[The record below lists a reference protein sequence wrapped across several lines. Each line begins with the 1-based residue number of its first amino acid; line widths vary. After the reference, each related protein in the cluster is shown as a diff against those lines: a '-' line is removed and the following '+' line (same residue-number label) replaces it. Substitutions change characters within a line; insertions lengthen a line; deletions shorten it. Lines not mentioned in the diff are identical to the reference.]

1 MVTSNRIED
10 AGAYYAQL
18 TALAAEMPFLRSVDE
33 RLQTTTEVHKWIGR
47 LFALVER
54 VGDPMDMAALR
65 IQTSSLSNA
74 GLSHGAEAAIQAVL
88 YRALGRA
95 EAAAPASRRGHF
107 VPVGEHFESF
117 GAFASIL
124 SEATGSV
131 MLIDPYLDHTS
142 LTDFAVM
149 AKEGVTIQLLADS
162 SAAKPSL
169 EPAIKKWREQYGDNR
184 RVEAR
189 LSHPKEL
196 HDRLM
201 ILDSSK
207 VWIVTQSF
215 KDFSAK
221 SPGSIQRF
229 ESDSA
234 KLKLEAYAAIWAG
247 ARPI

>member
-1 MVTSNRIED
+1 MVRSNRIED
-10 AGAYYAQL
+10 AEAHYLQL
-18 TALAAEMPFLRSVDE
+18 TALAAEMPFLRGVDE
-33 RLQTTTEVHKWIGR
+33 RSQIAVDVMKWIGR

-54 VGDPMDMAALR
+54 AGDPLDMATLKSYTPR
-65 IQTSSLSNA
+65 LSDVRF
-74 GLSHGAEAAIQAVL
+74 SHGAEAEIKAVL

-95 EAAAPASRRGHF
+95 EAAASASRRGHF

-124 SEATGSV
+124 SEATEV
-131 MLIDPYLDHTS
+131 AMFVDPYLDHTC
-142 LTDFAVM
+142 LTDLAVM
-149 AKEGVTIQLLADS
+149 AKEGITIQLLADKAS
-162 SAAKPSL
+162 VKPSL
-169 EPAIKKWREQYGDNR
+169 EPAINKWRDQHGDSR
-184 RVEAR
+184 RLEAR
-189 LSHPKEL
+189 LSRPKEL

-221 SPGSIQRF
+221 TPGSIQRF

-247 ARPI
+247 ATQI